1 MITHEQYLEA
11 QKIVDAY
18 NSQLKQSDVSGCY
31 SDETRHL
38 AYRWF
43 DEISED
49 ELHRCMEKYSKIS
62 LVEKDIIEMYVGE
75 HNNR

>member
-38 AYRWF
+38 VYRWF

-49 ELHRCMEKYSKIS
+49 ELHRCMEKYSKLS